1 MKSKR
6 QISCSLCAAKAINL
20 RMCVTEKEAKKK
32 RQRGRRTA
40 GVFRRGSNHSPQL
53 LSTLLPPPLQHCS
66 ALASRRVRSNL
77 SLAFCCCCCCGYTG
91 CLSLSPSLLS
101 FPSFSPFHFALAPPS
116 YELHLFFSASFFCSF
131 CCLANYASRAF
142 LCSILSCAGTHPHKV
157 SHIVRAYQKLI
168 YPHTLPGMCH
178 VAAASAF
185 VMKSKLTNFL
195 ERQQKE
201 QQQQQ

>member
-1 MKSKR
+1 
-6 QISCSLCAAKAINL
+6 
-20 RMCVTEKEAKKK
+20 MCDWEGSKKK

-53 LSTLLPPPLQHCS
+53 LSTLLPPPLQLCS

-91 CLSLSPSLLS
+91 CLSLSLPFSFLFPLFLPFTLLLLLQLTS
-101 FPSFSPFHFALAPPS
+101 FTCFSRLR
-116 YELHLFFSASFFCSF
+116 FFCSF

-168 YPHTLPGMCH
+168 YPHTLPGMWH
-178 VAAASAF
+178 VAATSAF

-195 ERQQKE
+195 ERQQ
-201 QQQQQ
+201 QQQQ

>member
-53 LSTLLPPPLQHCS
+53 LSTLLPPPLQLCS

-91 CLSLSPSLLS
+91 CLSLSP
-101 FPSFSPFHFALAPPS
+101 FFS
-116 YELHLFFSASFFCSF
+116 LFFSLSLCSCSF
-131 CCLANYASRAF
+131 NLPASLVFLGFVFFAHFAAWQIMRVAHFCVAYFRALAHTHTRSR
-142 LCSILSCAGTHPHKV
+142 T
-157 SHIVRAYQKLI
+157 
-168 YPHTLPGMCH
+168 
-178 VAAASAF
+178 
-185 VMKSKLTNFL
+185 
-195 ERQQKE
+195 
-201 QQQQQ
+201 